1 MLQGLVYL
9 VVYLLIIGIVIWL
22 LIYLIDMIPLP
33 EPFNR
38 VAKVVIMVIGVLIVI
53 TLLLGVVGD
62 VPRLKF

>member
-9 VVYLLIIGIVIWL
+9 VVYLLIVGIVIWL